1 MTWSTLSISLSA
13 ITKICYSAKKYSFLF
28 LENESSL
35 QAKILMKI
43 IRKEDVKSVGTIF
56 SEN

>member
-13 ITKICYSAKKYSFLF
+13 ITKICYSAKKNSFLY

-35 QAKILMKI
+35 QAKI
-43 IRKEDVKSVGTIF
+43 
-56 SEN
+56 